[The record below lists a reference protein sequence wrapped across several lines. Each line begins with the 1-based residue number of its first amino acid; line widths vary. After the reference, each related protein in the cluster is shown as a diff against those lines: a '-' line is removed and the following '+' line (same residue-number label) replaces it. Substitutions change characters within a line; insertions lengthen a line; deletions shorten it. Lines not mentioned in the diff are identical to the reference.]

1 MFNFMRLCPAC
12 SIAVEASWDICPK
25 CSQAL
30 SARAIEQAGGV
41 KSKDPNFATN
51 LGWYYHTIPFIT
63 AITAA
68 IAGDAA
74 VQSSG
79 ALVKTIFPP
88 LCLVFGGF
96 VGLIILKE
104 ISEMGRNKDSD

>member
-1 MFNFMRLCPAC
+1 MRLCPAC
-12 SIAVEASWDICPK
+12 SIAVDVSMDICPK

-30 SARAIEQAGGV
+30 SAKAIEQAGGAKV
-41 KSKDPNFATN
+41 KDPNFATN
-51 LGWYYHTIPFIT
+51 LAWYYHTIPFIT

-68 IAGDAA
+68 IAGDVA

-79 ALVKTIFPP
+79 ALANTIFPP

-104 ISEMGRNKDSD
+104 ISEMGHDQDPK